1 MSTEKKDTR
10 QFTQSAAPSGPVD
23 MLDCQYKSIGIS
35 AVSAAASALK
45 GTKVKKPGEQMS

>member
-10 QFTQSAAPSGPVD
+10 QFTQSTAPTGPVD

-35 AVSAAASALK
+35 AVSAAASAIK
-45 GTKVKKPGEQMS
+45 GHKAKTPGEQMN